1 MLQYVGL
8 DVSLAEV
15 AICVVDG
22 EGTIEFEGTAPSEPD
37 AIVDWLLEHRHARP
51 SI

>member
-15 AICVVDG
+15 AICMVNED
-22 EGTIEFEGTAPSEPD
+22 GTIEFEGTASS
-37 AIVDWLLEHRHARP
+37 VTSRP
-51 SI
+51 CAVAKVRP